1 MVSIPLKILEILVIL
16 HLHLVL
22 CPWSMKVPDGLRVAV
37 IGVEEPWE
45 LKGAGGYLDRLNGRE
60 KGERFF
66 NAISNL
72 YIAPISLPK
81 SSL

>member
-1 MVSIPLKILEILVIL
+1 M
-16 HLHLVL
+16 L
-22 CPWSMKVPDGLRVAV
+22 CPWSMKVPDGLRVTV

-45 LKGAGGYLDRLNGRE
+45 LKRVGGYFDRLNGRE
-60 KGERFF
+60 KGERIF

>member
-1 MVSIPLKILEILVIL
+1 MDVNTY
-16 HLHLVL
+16 VL
-22 CPWSMKVPDGLRVAV
+22 ARYRFWFPFRLRVAV